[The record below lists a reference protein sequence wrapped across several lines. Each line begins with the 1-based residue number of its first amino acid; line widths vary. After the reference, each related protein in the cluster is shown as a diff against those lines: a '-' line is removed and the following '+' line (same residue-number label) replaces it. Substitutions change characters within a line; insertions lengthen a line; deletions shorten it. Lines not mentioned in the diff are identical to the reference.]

1 MEDKLKNELN
11 RLYSEFK
18 SKKSYEVIDKF
29 RDLKSSSDLKSS
41 NRITRD
47 YLISFCESTTNP
59 EVLIVGSTFL
69 HYYLGNI
76 VANSGKSAVTAI
88 VEKLS
93 EVDSVLLAS
102 ILPRLTS
109 IKPTRSAIANT
120 YRRLGFIEITKKSV
134 GAMYPSITDESKIEV
149 ITEALKIMRDTLT
162 FFGEVGSI
170 PRLYLEKPDKF
181 GTDVI
186 LVGTYEG
193 YIEGVGAEPGRTQ
206 QFGCRLKDKAG
217 NRYDFILPINNHNN
231 APSLVMKEY
240 NIVGRGRDEEYL
252 PIKRIYDGDKL
263 CGYIVK
269 HTIDDQSR
277 EELMGRAVALG
288 VCARG
293 LIPTCSV
300 DKSSNVLRGR
310 QIKMGDL
317 PKIQK
322 SELQISK

>member
-11 RLYSEFK
+11 RLYSEFR
-18 SKKSYEVIDKF
+18 SKKSYEAIDGFCK
-29 RDLKSSSDLKSS
+29 LSS
-41 NRITRD
+41 NRLNRESV
-47 YLISFCESTTNP
+47 ISFCKSTTNS
-59 EVLIVGSTFL
+59 EVLVVGSTFL

-76 VANSGKSAVTAI
+76 VKNSTQSVKIITA
-88 VEKLS
+88 EKLS
-93 EVDSVLLAS
+93 EVDNALQ
-102 ILPRLTS
+102 RLTS
-109 IKPTRSAIANT
+109 IKPTRGVVANF
-120 YRRLGFIEITKKSV
+120 YRVLGFIEITKKSV
-134 GAMYPSITDESKIEV
+134 GNMYPNIIDESSIETM
-149 ITEALKIMRDTLT
+149 TEVMKLMRDTLT

-170 PRLYLEKPDKF
+170 PRIYLEKPDKF
-181 GTDVI
+181 GHDVI

-193 YIEGVGAEPGRTQ
+193 YIEGAGTQLGRTQ
-206 QFGCRLKDKAG
+206 QYGCRIKDKAG

-231 APSLVMKEY
+231 APNLVMQEY

-252 PIKRIYDGDKL
+252 PIRRIYDGDKL

-277 EELMGRAVALG
+277 EEPMGRAVALG

-310 QIKMGDL
+310 QIRMGDL